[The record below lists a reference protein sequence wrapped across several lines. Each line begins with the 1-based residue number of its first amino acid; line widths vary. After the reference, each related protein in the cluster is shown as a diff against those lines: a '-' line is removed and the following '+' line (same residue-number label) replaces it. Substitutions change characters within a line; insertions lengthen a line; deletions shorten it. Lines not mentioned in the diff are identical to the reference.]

1 MAPSPD
7 QLPTD
12 LGEGQA
18 YYQLISR
25 DGDRA
30 TYRSTLHAQGAWNV
44 GEQHMAPATGVLS
57 HEMLRFQAREGVRL
71 VRLSLDIIGFI
82 PGGEFTVTTRMVRPG
97 RTIELVESVLEAHGR
112 TSIIARGWRLQTSDT
127 SAIEAIQEP
136 RIPGHEDTPRWEMG
150 GLWGGGYITSLDG
163 RRATDSVPGHA
174 RAWLSNSLDMVAGE
188 DTADVVKLLGMVDTA
203 NGISQALHPSEWL
216 FPNVDLQIHLFRE
229 PRGRWLGY
237 ETMQSVGADGV
248 GLTSS
253 VLHDEQGP
261 FGRAEQI
268 LTIRPMPRASSH

>member
-7 QLPTD
+7 QLPSD
-12 LGEGQA
+12 LGEGHG
-18 YYQLISR
+18 YYQLLSR

-44 GEQHMAPATGVLS
+44 GEQHMAPATGVLT
-57 HEMLRFQAREGVRL
+57 HEMLRFQARDGVRL

-82 PGGEFTVTTRMVRPG
+82 PGGEFTITTRMVRPG
-97 RTIELVESVLEAHGR
+97 RTIELVESVMEAHGR
-112 TSIIARGWRLQTSDT
+112 TSIIARGWRLQTGDT
-127 SAIEAIQEP
+127 SAVEAVQEP
-136 RIPGHEDTPRWEMG
+136 RIAGPEETAHWKMA
-150 GLWGGGYITSLDG
+150 GLWGGGYINSLDG
-163 RRATDSVPGHA
+163 RRDTASVPGHA
-174 RAWLSNSLDMVAGE
+174 RAWLSNSLPMVVGE
-188 DTADVVKLLGMVDTA
+188 ETTEVVKLLGMVDTA

-216 FPNVDLQIHLFRE
+216 YPNVDLQIHLFRM
-229 PRGRWLGY
+229 PQGRWLGY

-253 VLHDEQGP
+253 VLHDELGP

-268 LTIRPMPRASSH
+268 LTIRPMIKS

>member
-7 QLPTD
+7 QLPAD

-18 YYQLISR
+18 YYQFLSR
-25 DGDRA
+25 DGDTA
-30 TYRSTLHAQGAWNV
+30 TYRSTIHAQGAWNV
-44 GEQHMAPATGVLS
+44 GEQHMAPATGVLT
-57 HEMLRFQAREGVRL
+57 HEMLAFQAREGVRL

-112 TSIIARGWRLQTSDT
+112 TSIIARGWRLQTGDT
-127 SAIEAIQEP
+127 AAIEAVQEP
-136 RIPGHEDTPRWEMG
+136 GIPGPDQTAPWEMG
-150 GLWGGGYITSLDG
+150 GLWGGGYIGSLDG
-163 RRATDSVPGHA
+163 RRDPESTPGHA
-174 RAWLSNSLDMVAGE
+174 RAWLTNSLPMVAGE

-229 PRGRWLGY
+229 PQGQWLGY

-253 VLHDEQGP
+253 VLHDAKGP

-268 LTIRPMPRASSH
+268 LTIRPMPKSSN